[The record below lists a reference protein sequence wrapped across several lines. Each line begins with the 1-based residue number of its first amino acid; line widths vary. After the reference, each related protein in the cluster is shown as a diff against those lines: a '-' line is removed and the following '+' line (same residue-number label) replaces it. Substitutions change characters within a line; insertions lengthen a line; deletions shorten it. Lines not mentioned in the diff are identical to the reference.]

1 MSAQRAC
8 AATKAGSSRLHQLSE
23 PLLGQAAA
31 EAGEAEG
38 DKDGNRDSVQCEA
51 LALQFWIL
59 VACQDSKG
67 LRDKP
72 GKSPDFYHTCY
83 CLSGLSVAQHLCGRA
98 LGGRVNAVAA
108 TDPRINVL
116 PDKLRRA
123 RDHFARAS
131 SSGLQR

>member
-8 AATKAGSSRLHQLSE
+8 AATASGNSRLHQLSE
-23 PLLGQAAA
+23 PLHADAAGPGGQD
-31 EAGEAEG
+31 G
-38 DKDGNRDSVQCEA
+38 DRGSDGVQCEA

-83 CLSGLSVAQHLCGRA
+83 CLSGLSVAQQLCGRA
-98 LGGRVNAVAA
+98 LGGRANAVAE

-116 PDKLRRA
+116 PDKLHRA
-123 RDHFARAS
+123 REYFSRK
-131 SSGLQR
+131 RV